1 MKVAAPP
8 MNEGFFLNV
17 AKPRR
22 LTSARVVAKIKRAGR
37 FSRVGHA
44 GTLDPLA
51 DGVLPIAV
59 GRATRIIPYLHAY
72 SKAYVAVV
80 MFGLSTTTD
89 DLEGEVLTTSPIF
102 PSPGRIRSELTK
114 MSGTRMQLPP
124 AYSAVMVRGRRAYDL
139 ARSGIAPDVK
149 ERAVHIESAR
159 LISTDVWREG
169 ELIDAGLDWT
179 VRDPPGD
186 GRARM
191 VAAIEIECSSGTYI
205 RSIARELGKA
215 LETGACVAGLCRTRV
230 GPFHLLDATSLEMT
244 LHAIEHGY
252 VRNIAHAPDE
262 AALALDGLILGEVQ
276 RLKFLHG
283 SAVDCGGRMGS
294 ARFYD
299 RPGAFLGIGE
309 IGRHGVAAPKVVV
322 GSLEGLPA

>member
-1 MKVAAPP
+1 MKVPTLP
-8 MNEGFFLNV
+8 LNEGFFLNV
-17 AKPRR
+17 AKPRHV
-22 LTSARVVAKIKRAGR
+22 TSARVVAKIKRAGR
-37 FSRVGHA
+37 FRRVGHA

-59 GRATRIIPYLHAY
+59 GRATRMVPYLHTY

-80 MFGLSTTTD
+80 MFGLCTTTD

-102 PSPGRIRSELTK
+102 PSPTRIRRELTK

-124 AYSAVMVRGRRAYDL
+124 IYSAVKVGGRRAYDL
-139 ARSGIAPDVK
+139 ARAGIVPDVK
-149 ERAVHIESAR
+149 KRAVHIESAR
-159 LISTDVWREG
+159 LIATDVWREG
-169 ELIDAGLDWT
+169 DLSGAGLDWT
-179 VRDPPGD
+179 VRDSPGD
-186 GRARM
+186 GRGRM
-191 VAAIEIECSSGTYI
+191 VAAIEIECSSGTYV
-205 RSIARELGKA
+205 RSIARELGEA

-230 GPFHLLDATSLEMT
+230 GPFHLLDATPLEMT
-244 LHAIEHGY
+244 LHAIERGY

-262 AALALDGLILGEVQ
+262 AALALNGLILGEDQ

-283 SAVDCGGRMGS
+283 SAVDCGGRMGT

-309 IGRHGVAAPKVVV
+309 IGPHGVAAPKVVI
-322 GSLEGLPA
+322 GSLEGPSA